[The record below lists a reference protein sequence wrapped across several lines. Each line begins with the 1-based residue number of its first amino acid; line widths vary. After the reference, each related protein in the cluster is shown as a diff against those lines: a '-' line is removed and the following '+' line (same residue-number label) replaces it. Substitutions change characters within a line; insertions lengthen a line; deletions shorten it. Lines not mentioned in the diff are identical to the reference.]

1 MLLQEDIGTTKQF
14 ILHSNLGKIVVTSS
28 IPAALL
34 PYLTATKRR
43 TDQDMNPFSPDDR
56 VQCKEKN
63 RRHGTVLCIMCG
75 KCEKCSIKPFSI
87 ENYKLCTAKVED
99 KNKVYVS
106 YPDSNKRFKYDYIE
120 LEIEPPLPVKP
131 PQKVYD
137 LSAKDIRPLGDAR
150 ISVPLIVSEDEEND
164 DGAEEPF
171 TQNEAIIENKQVVV
185 SGMTFDTFLS
195 FSRMERPI

>member
-1 MLLQEDIGTTKQF
+1 MLLKEDISTGTKQF
-14 ILHSNLGKIVVTSS
+14 ILHSNLGKICVPNS

-34 PYLTATKRR
+34 PYLPTKR
-43 TDQDMNPFSPDDR
+43 TDQDMNPFSQDDR

-63 RRHGTVLCIMCG
+63 RRNGTVLCIMCG

-87 ENYKLCTAKVED
+87 ENYKACTAQIED

-106 YPDSNKRFKYDYIE
+106 YSDSNKRFKYDYIE

-150 ISVPLIVSEDEEND
+150 ISVPLIVCEDEEND
-164 DGAEEPF
+164 NEIEEPVK
-171 TQNEAIIENKQVVV
+171 QNEASIDNKQVVV
-185 SGMTFDTFLS
+185 SGMTFDAFLS